1 MLPLLVARRGIT
13 WACNAQVGSITARH
27 ESKQDLESFYL
38 WWGPP
43 VIYYLG
49 REEMDLYVRVGHL
62 VWKEI
67 RSLYSW

>member
-1 MLPLLVARRGIT
+1 MGLQRSSWFNYCKTKVQSGAKT
-13 WACNAQVGSITARH
+13 
-27 ESKQDLESFYL
+27 DLESFYL

-43 VIYYLG
+43 MIYHLG

-67 RSLYSW
+67 RTLLSW